1 MSMPRTLHPSRR
13 GRQEKKVDR
22 RRTGGYYHP
31 DMAKTQTLGE
41 RIRAAREEAG
51 LTLRAVAHEADL
63 TERTLWAIEADE
75 REPNM
80 GTLKRVCAA
89 LGITVGY
96 AVGEE

>member
-1 MSMPRTLHPSRR
+1 
-13 GRQEKKVDR
+13 
-22 RRTGGYYHP
+22 
-31 DMAKTQTLGE
+31 MAKTQTLGE

-75 REPNM
+75 RTPNM
-80 GTLKRVCAA
+80 GTLQRVCAV
-89 LGITVGY
+89 LDITVGY